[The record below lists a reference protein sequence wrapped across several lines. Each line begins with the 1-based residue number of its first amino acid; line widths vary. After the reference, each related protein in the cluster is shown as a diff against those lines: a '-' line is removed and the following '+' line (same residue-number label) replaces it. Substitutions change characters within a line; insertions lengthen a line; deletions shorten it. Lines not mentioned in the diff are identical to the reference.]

1 LAGLPARD
9 SPKLERL
16 SCQKRVEE
24 KDTLYHAQ
32 LDFYHLSLLRIYGNE
47 NQHIEMIRE
56 IPEQFTGAFSARA
69 NGENLQQL
77 RRRNSK

>member
-56 IPEQFTGAFSARA
+56 IPEQFTAALLA
-69 NGENLQQL
+69 
-77 RRRNSK
+77 